1 MSVTIFASLT
11 KSIIGTVSSLLLRPN
26 YLNIF
31 IITGIFKPSDLHFI
45 HLSLNLHSFWSLLY
59 PVIAFE
65 AQLLLS
71 KSILLT
77 KPIFF
82 HSLTSNSLPL
92 HLYLLLSLLHPPLL
106 HCSAPDS
113 LPYSRPSIQRQTDT
127 KEICNKWRC
136 FLNGIHQCVVSTFM
150 DQWLAWL
157 ATNLW
162 VWLHVPACS
171 SSPFGLVDRCAPG

>member
-11 KSIIGTVSSLLLRPN
+11 KSIIGIVSSLLLRPN

-31 IITGIFKPSDLHFI
+31 IIIGIFKPSDLHFI
-45 HLSLNLHSFWSLLY
+45 HLSLNLDSFWSLLY

-71 KSILLT
+71 KSKLLT

-92 HLYLLLSLLHPPLL
+92 HLYLLLSLLHSPLL

-113 LPYSRPSIQRQTDT
+113 LPNSRPSIQRQTDT

-136 FLNGIHQCVVSTFM
+136 FFKWDSSMCGKHLHGPVVSM
-150 DQWLAWL
+150 ASYESVGLASCPSL
-157 ATNLW
+157 FIL
-162 VWLHVPACS
+162 
-171 SSPFGLVDRCAPG
+171 PFWAGG